1 MKWENW
7 RESRKVSIKVEH
19 ILFASTALAAS
30 TSPDVDE
37 KSNEILFNN
46 KSYNELIKEVDEE
59 YAKQGIIAEII
70 LAIRMVFR
78 TFTLAVLFTPMAL
91 TSFLLLLPSRRLKQ
105 IWWNLTLLTL
115 SIAGMCKFFI

>member
-1 MKWENW
+1 LKWENW

-59 YAKQGIIAEII
+59 YAKQGIIEPAFFGSVNYFR
-70 LAIRMVFR
+70 IR
-78 TFTLAVLFTPMAL
+78 T
-91 TSFLLLLPSRRLKQ
+91 
-105 IWWNLTLLTL
+105 
-115 SIAGMCKFFI
+115 